1 VAGSD
6 LFSSLAI
13 LGSCRE
19 RHLGSLVDTSEGMHN
34 DLRMEER
41 RFEIACLLLGSTIV
55 IVTRMKSRSVD
66 DACHTLP

>member
-1 VAGSD
+1 M
-6 LFSSLAI
+6 
-13 LGSCRE
+13 
-19 RHLGSLVDTSEGMHN
+19 DTSEGMHN